1 MPADPMILLS
11 DLSKVFQGTT
21 TPAVD
26 GLSLSVREGETVVL
40 VGPSGCGK
48 TTTLKMI
55 NRLIEP
61 TSGSITV
68 AGNEVTQMEPYE
80 LRRGIGYVIQQIG
93 LFPHRS
99 IRDNIATVPSLLGW
113 GKSTISARVDELA
126 DMVDID
132 PDMLDRYPAELSGG
146 QRQRVGVARALAADP
161 PVLLMDEPFG
171 AVDPI
176 VRARLQQELK
186 DLQARLNK
194 TIVLVTHD
202 IDEAILL
209 GDRIAIL
216 NVGGILEQY
225 ETPEETLRDPA
236 NPFVAGFLGSDRGI
250 KRLSLIPISTTDLV
264 PGPVVAPDA
273 PIHEVRT
280 VALEYGVD
288 WVAVVEDEALLG
300 WKAVADVSDSGD
312 AARPGFEPRP
322 FATTLSPSD
331 SLKEALDAV
340 VTSHT
345 SVAAVVDGDRYLGM
359 LTMDAIS
366 KEIIQ

>member
-1 MPADPMILLS
+1 MPPDAMIVLT
-11 DLSKVFQGTT
+11 DVTKTFAGTDG
-21 TPAVD
+21 PAV
-26 GLSLSVREGETVVL
+26 GELSLAVNEGETVVL

-68 AGNEVTQMEPYE
+68 AGRDVTDMEAHE

-93 LFPHRS
+93 LFPHRT
-99 IRDNIATVPSLLGW
+99 IRDNIGTVPKLLGW
-113 GKSTISARVDELA
+113 DKQRISDRVDELA
-126 DMVDID
+126 ELVDID
-132 PDMLDRYPAELSGG
+132 PRMLDRYPAELSGG

-176 VRARLQQELK
+176 VRGRLQEELM
-186 DLQARLNK
+186 DLQSRLQK

-209 GDRIAIL
+209 GDRVAIL
-216 NVGGILEQY
+216 NVGGHLEQY
-225 ETPEETLRDPA
+225 DTPQKILREPA
-236 NPFVAGFLGSDRGI
+236 NEFVADFLGSDRGI
-250 KRLSLIPISTTDLV
+250 KRLSLIPVSTVDLG
-264 PGPVVAPDA
+264 PGPIVDRAASTDEAIRVA
-273 PIHEVRT
+273 
-280 VALEYGVD
+280 VAHGVN
-288 WVAVVEDEALLG
+288 WAAVVERDRLEG
-300 WKAVADVSDSGD
+300 WFSLDDLRRAGSVKDVAVK
-312 AARPGFEPRP
+312 P
-322 FATTLSPSD
+322 FASTLESTD

-345 SVAAVVDGDRYLGM
+345 SVAAIVDGEIYRGM
-359 LTMDAIS
+359 LTMDEIS
-366 KEIIQ
+366 EEIIQ

>member
-1 MPADPMILLS
+1 MPAEPMI
-11 DLSKVFQGTT
+11 DLADLTKVFRGSDA
-21 TPAVD
+21 PAVD
-26 GLSLSVREGETVVL
+26 GLSLAVEEAETVVL

-68 AGNEVTQMEPYE
+68 AGRDVTLMESHE

-93 LFPHRS
+93 LFPHRT

-113 GKSTISARVDELA
+113 GKSTISDRVDELA

-132 PDMLDRYPAELSGG
+132 PAMLDRYPAELSGG

-176 VRARLQQELK
+176 VRARLQHELK
-186 DLQARLNK
+186 ELQARLHK

-225 ETPEETLRDPA
+225 QTPAETLRDPA

-250 KRLSLIPISTTDLV
+250 KRLSLIPISTIDLV
-264 PGPVVAPDA
+264 AGPVVAPDA
-273 PIHEVRT
+273 SIQEVRT
-280 VALEYGVD
+280 VALGYGVD
-288 WVAVVEDEALLG
+288 WVAVLDGESLLG
-300 WKAVADVSDSGD
+300 WKAVADVTTDGD
-312 AARPGFEPRP
+312 AMPGHDPRP
-322 FATTLSPSD
+322 FASTLSPAD

-345 SVAAVVDGDRYLGM
+345 SVAAVIDDGRYLGM
-359 LTMDAIS
+359 LTMDEIS